1 MKNLLSLAGIV
12 LVMWLLPGWILAQA
26 PKGSTG
32 LAGIWKGP
40 LTVPGGAQP
49 IQITVQEAT
58 AGRPTAELL
67 LPVKKMARYPMAVTL
82 RGDSVEFFA
91 ATAECR
97 FTCRRSVDGSE
108 LRGKWRQTGFKAPL
122 TLVRATTTGAD
133 APEGTDPGATPLFV
147 STYRTEPV
155 KLSSGPEKI
164 ALAGS
169 LTIPDG
175 DGPFP
180 AVVLLS
186 DLGMQDRDATV
197 GNYRLFGGLA
207 NYLSRYGIAVLRLD
221 DRGLGQ
227 SGGSTAATTTADRVQ
242 DAQAGLAY
250 LRTQSSI
257 DPAHIGLIGH
267 GEGGNVALLAA
278 GQPLAPNF
286 VITLAA
292 SGLLGQ
298 ELLARQPEPVNPVDT
313 AQAGVARRKM
323 KREILVQAEKL
334 RAAGSNAAQIET
346 YLAQQ
351 QLRMRNEDRKQ
362 AEAMLKFRRSM
373 LEIVKQT
380 PGNDQAQAIVVNMLR
395 QRYPDE
401 DAAVLRMRA
410 VDFTSPWNRSF
421 VRFDPRLE
429 LGKVQCPVLL
439 LQGADD
445 TEVEAEPNLA
455 ALEKGLKNNKR
466 VTVRRLLGVN
476 HQFQAPAAQLLASAD
491 GQKSEPII
499 APAMLEAVRDWV
511 SQQAK

>member
-1 MKNLLSLAGIV
+1 MCLLSGGVA
-12 LVMWLLPGWILAQA
+12 AQA
-26 PKGSTG
+26 PKATG
-32 LAGIWKGP
+32 LAGTWKGP
-40 LTVPGGAQP
+40 LAVPGGAQP
-49 IQITVQEAT
+49 IQITVQEA
-58 AGRPTAELL
+58 AGKPTAELL
-67 LPVKKMARYPMAVTL
+67 LPVKKMARYPMTVTL
-82 RGDSVEFFA
+82 RGDSTEFFA
-91 ATAECR
+91 AGAECR
-97 FTCRRSVDGSE
+97 FICKRSVEGNE

-122 TLVRATTTGAD
+122 TLTRATAAGAEAADGAD
-133 APEGTDPGATPLFV
+133 PTAVPVFV

-155 KLSSGPEKI
+155 KLSSGADKT

-169 LTIPDG
+169 LTVPDG

-186 DLGMQDRDATV
+186 DLGGQDRDATV

-221 DRGLGQ
+221 DRGVGQ
-227 SGGSTAATTTADRVQ
+227 SGGSTATTTTADRVQ

-250 LRTQSSI
+250 LRTLSSI

-286 VITLAA
+286 VVTLAA
-292 SGLLGQ
+292 SGLMGQ
-298 ELLARQPEPVNPVDT
+298 ELLAHQPEPVNPVDT
-313 AQAGVARRKM
+313 ARFGAARRKM
-323 KREILVQAEKL
+323 KREVLAQAEKL
-334 RAAGSNAAQIET
+334 RASGSNAAQIET

-351 QLRMRNEDRKQ
+351 QLKMRNEDRKQ
-362 AEAMLKFRRSM
+362 LEATLKFRRAM

-401 DAAVLRMRA
+401 DPAVLRTRA
-410 VDFTSPWNRSF
+410 VDFTSPWNRAF

-439 LQGADD
+439 LQGTDD
-445 TEVEAEPNLA
+445 AEVEAEPNLA
-455 ALEKGLKNNKR
+455 VLEKGLKNNKQ
-466 VTVRRLLGVN
+466 VTIRRLVGVN
-476 HQFQAPAAQLLASAD
+476 HRFQAPAAQLLASAD
-491 GQKSEPII
+491 GQKAEPII
-499 APAMLEAVRDWV
+499 APAALEAVRDWV
-511 SQQAK
+511 LQQAK